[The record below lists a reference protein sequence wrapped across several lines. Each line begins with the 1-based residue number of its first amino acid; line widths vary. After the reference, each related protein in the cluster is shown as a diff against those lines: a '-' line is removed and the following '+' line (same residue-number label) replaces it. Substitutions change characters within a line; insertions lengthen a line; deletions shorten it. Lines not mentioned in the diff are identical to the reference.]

1 MSLRKI
7 LVFIWALCLM
17 IPTAVGMAQSNT
29 SLAAVVLKSEGPVTP
44 VLEDYLKRGIQTAI
58 ERNAETVILELDTPG
73 GSVDLTI
80 SIVQTIRSS
89 EIPVIVYVSPGNAMA
104 GSAGTIITLAGHV
117 AAMAPE
123 TTIGAASPV
132 GSQGEDIGETMESKV
147 KEMLKA
153 QVRSLTRSRSEEAR
167 KLAEATIE
175 TARAVTEEEA
185 LSAGLVDVIA
195 ADIPDLLRQVDG
207 RVVEMPGGPKTL
219 STAGK
224 PTVEVGNTLIEQ
236 LLLLLVN
243 PNVVFLL
250 LAVGVQAVLIELS
263 SPGGWFAGFLGALC
277 LLLAF
282 YGLGLLPV
290 NWFGILFLVLAFVL
304 FILELK
310 TPTVGALTTAGV
322 ISFIIGALVLFNSVR
337 LPGFPLVSVPL
348 VIGTAVFIGLGFL
361 AAVIIAL
368 RAQKTPVGVGAETLP
383 GKRGIATTA
392 LTPHGSVQVGGELWS
407 AILDEG
413 EPSLPEGERVEVVRT
428 EGLRLVVRHLK

>member
-80 SIVQTIRSS
+80 SIVQIIRSS

-185 LSAGLVDVIA
+185 LAAGLVDVIA